1 MLVKEGQISL
11 DELLSLHKQSLHIAE
26 AHKVNARLGGHS
38 YETPRIQMYFN
49 SHWISPW
56 PNSQLTLKMG
66 GIPAPIQGERQRF
79 QPGFLN
85 IGIIF

>member
-1 MLVKEGQISL
+1 MLVKAGQISL
-11 DELLSLHKQSLHIAE
+11 DELLSLHKQSLGIAE
-26 AHKVNARLGGHS
+26 ARKGNAWLGGHS

-49 SHWISPW
+49 SRWISPW
-56 PNSQLTLKMG
+56 PGSQLTLKTG

-79 QPGFLN
+79 QPGFPN